1 MLWFR
6 TMEDVRRSQPRS
18 SLLPTFLAALSAVLY
33 VSIVFSIAQNRAE
46 LFKIERGSIAA
57 AVSNVAY
64 GGRFGTAYSAVT
76 TALVKT
82 IDQPLQSSLDA
93 LPAHIDGSGVVI
105 PAIVDGTGAGYVLV
119 ATVAIRLFG
128 LHVWGLELLTIGLT
142 VLSAIVFLW
151 RFGSPYAG
159 TVILYFVILAALQ
172 FSIYQGVAVVAPG
185 QISLGGIRYFAL
197 VAFIPAFHLCLEFF
211 DARSRGSRRDYLLLG
226 AQATIFLIAALVRI
240 SAGCLAGAVIVVAV
254 AFAWRYR
261 RDAPRLRLLGRKA
274 LAFLFSVALILT
286 GIIAATP
293 SAYVQEGR
301 FNSVFWHRAVISLGA
316 NPAWPFEHLNSEI
329 DCHRDIPE
337 GLVRGI
343 VDRNGHCIW
352 LDYAI
357 KHDLSGAVVAS
368 QIYGGL
374 YESVMRHTLLRIA
387 GEYPREVLATFLYY
401 KPKMLLND
409 LLSIGRLKFD
419 QQQNFSI
426 LLLIGSVGVF
436 LLYVA
441 AAAPPRSVARRMFGI
456 ALAFSV
462 CNLCPLM
469 VAWPVYWTMDDLVLS
484 FVFSAATILMSAISA
499 ARAAWARKPAG
510 VTLSR

>member
-1 MLWFR
+1 MLLSR
-6 TMEDVRRSQPRS
+6 TTEDVRHSQPRS

-33 VSIVFSIAQNRAE
+33 VSIVFSIGQNRAE

-64 GGRFGTAYSAVT
+64 GGRFGAAYSAVT

-93 LPAHIDGSGVVI
+93 LPPNIDGSGAVT
-105 PAIVDGTGAGYVLV
+105 PAIVDGTGVGYVLV

-128 LHVWGLELLTIGLT
+128 PHVWGLELLTVGLT

-159 TVILYFVILAALQ
+159 TVILYFVILVALQ
-172 FSIYQGVAVVAPG
+172 FSVYQGVAVIAPG

-197 VAFIPAFHLCLEFF
+197 VAFIPAFYLCLEFF
-211 DARSRGSRRDYLLLG
+211 DSRARGSRWDYLLLG

-240 SAGCLAGAVIVVAV
+240 SAGCLVGAVIVAAV

-261 RDAPRLRLLGRKA
+261 RDAPCLRLLGRKG
-274 LAFLFSVALILT
+274 LAFLFGVALILT

-293 SAYVQEGR
+293 PAYLQQGR

-316 NPAWPFEHLNSEI
+316 NPAWPFMNLNSAI
-329 DCHRDIPE
+329 DCHRDIPD

-352 LDYAI
+352 VDYAI
-357 KHDLSGAVVAS
+357 KHNLPDDVVAS
-368 QIYGGL
+368 QIYGGF
-374 YESVMRHTLLRIA
+374 YGSVMRDTLFRIA

-419 QQQNFSI
+419 QQQNLSI
-426 LLLIGSVGVF
+426 LLLLCSVGIFVI
-436 LLYVA
+436 YIIA
-441 AAAPPRSVARRMFGI
+441 TPPPRSIARRMFGI
-456 ALAFSV
+456 AVAFSV
-462 CNLCPLM
+462 CNLCPMM
-469 VAWPVYWTMDDLVLS
+469 VAWPVYWTMDDFVLS
-484 FVFSAATILMSAISA
+484 LVFCAATILILAISTV
-499 ARAAWARKPAG
+499 RAAWAGKPAG
-510 VTLSR
+510 VPLSR